1 MKESE
6 NEETD
11 TKVLYAPA
19 QFYDSCD
26 DCDTLPEDRWEEF
39 RSKLEEE
46 KKKIIEGRERVQI
59 DLFFPTLKMFFL
71 LSIRLFSRHRLSL
84 NAVPVVCL
92 RLVML

>member
-19 QFYDSCD
+19 QFYDACD

-46 KKKIIEGRERVQI
+46 KKKIVEGRERVQI
-59 DLFFPTLKMFFL
+59 DLFFL
-71 LSIRLFSRHRLSL
+71 LSIRLCSRHRLLL
-84 NAVPVVCL
+84 NEVPVVCL
-92 RLVML
+92 PLVTL